1 MSKISIS
8 NEKKKMIDD
17 KPDMDTCILNSESRK
32 QFVKF
37 IRQLDSKLTHLP
49 FFYALVTSLTNHFS
63 SKTSLNVEEKQE
75 IRKILE
81 ASHKVFEEKK
91 LASSLSDKVR
101 DKMTDTLK
109 KLVYNEAVFR
119 AVEAEVKQILETYYR
134 SFLSSDLYKPENSTS
149 EVIKPYERTPS
160 FCHTSIDDS
169 LFITM
174 KYSF

>member
-1 MSKISIS
+1 MSKIS

-134 SFLSSDLYKPENSTS
+134 SFLSSDLYKSENSTS